1 MCQNQ
6 KSLDKKASLV
16 VFFHFFVRII
26 DYFYYFR
33 KRKRTNA
40 KEMAVKILSV
50 DDELDLELLLTQ
62 YFRRKIR
69 KGEYEFHFAH
79 NGLEALTMLLKE
91 KDFDII
97 LSDINMPE
105 MDGLSLLTKIN
116 EMQNPALKCIMVSA
130 YGDMG
135 NIRQAMNNGAF
146 DFATKPI
153 DLDDLS
159 LTIEKA
165 IEQISYIKAM
175 QQEHIQLESIK
186 GDLAVAREI
195 QQAILP
201 RIIPPFP
208 ENAHQIDIAASME
221 AAKDVGGDFYDFFRI
236 DEDHIGFVIADVSGK
251 GVPAAIFMAVCRTLI
266 RATGIKGGA
275 PSECITYT
283 NDLLVEESVSDMFVT
298 VFYGIYN
305 LKSGEVVYTNAGHN
319 PPYVVKADG
328 SIKNLPLSKN
338 LVTGIVEGYQY
349 TEETLQLE
357 HGDTLLLY
365 TDGVTEAIDTESKEY
380 GEERLKNLLRQSAQA
395 SCQELIDMVKADVKS
410 FAGDEEQSDDI
421 TLLAIK
427 RL

>member
-1 MCQNQ
+1 MP
-6 KSLDKKASLV
+6 
-16 VFFHFFVRII
+16 I
-26 DYFYYFR
+26 
-33 KRKRTNA
+33 
-40 KEMAVKILSV
+40 KILSV
-50 DDELDLELLLTQ
+50 DDEMDLELLLTQ

-69 KGEYEFHFAH
+69 KGEYDFHFAH

-105 MDGLSLLTKIN
+105 MDGLTLLTKIN

-159 LTIEKA
+159 VTIEKA
-165 IEQISYIKAM
+165 IEQIRYIKTM
-175 QQEHIQLESIK
+175 QKEHTQLESIK

-201 RIIPPFP
+201 RIFPPFP
-208 ENAHQIDIAASME
+208 ENAHQLDIAASMN

-236 DEDHIGFVIADVSGK
+236 DDERIGFVIADVSGK
-251 GVPAAIFMAVCRTLI
+251 GVPAAIFMAVSRTLI
-266 RATGIKGGA
+266 RATGIRGVSA
-275 PSECITYT
+275 AECMTYS
-283 NDLLVEESVSDMFVT
+283 NVLLAKESVNCMFVT

-305 LKSGEVVYTNAGHN
+305 IKTGEVTYTNAGHN
-319 PPYVVKADG
+319 PPYLLKANG
-328 SIKNLPLSKN
+328 SLKSLGNSKN
-338 LVTGIVEGYQY
+338 IAAGVMEDIPF

-357 HGDTLLLY
+357 PGDTLLMY
-365 TDGVTEAIDTESKEY
+365 TDGVTEATDTEEKEY
-380 GEERLKNLLRQSAQA
+380 GEARLEALLKQSTQA
-395 SCQELIDMVKADVKS
+395 DCQQIIDNVKADVKA
-410 FAGDEEQSDDI
+410 FVGEAEQSDDI
-421 TLLAIK
+421 TLLALK
-427 RL
+427 RK